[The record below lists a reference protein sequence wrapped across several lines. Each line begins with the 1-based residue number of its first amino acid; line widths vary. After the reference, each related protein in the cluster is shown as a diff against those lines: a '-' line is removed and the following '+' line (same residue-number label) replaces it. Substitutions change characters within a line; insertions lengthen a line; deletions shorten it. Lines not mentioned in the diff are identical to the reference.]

1 VVRLHAA
8 LLLCFFLRSP
18 PKSKPPLLCS
28 ALQWNEAE
36 QATATPTAGRQAG
49 VKVKWS
55 GGVVC
60 DWLEESAVQR
70 GGLSS
75 F

>member
-28 ALQWNEAE
+28 ALLCTGTKQSRPPLRL
-36 QATATPTAGRQAG
+36 QQAGRQ
-49 VKVKWS
+49 
-55 GGVVC
+55 
-60 DWLEESAVQR
+60 E
-70 GGLSS
+70 
-75 F
+75 